1 METLITYTLALLITI
16 VIIYISIL
24 YVRKLEDK
32 SVFFFTLF
40 LTSIFIGA
48 FAVIFTQSN
57 KIIDATKVSIV
68 VPDGFYSDIQYDS
81 INNPITDEILY
92 NYLKTMRVPHADI
105 IVAQAHLESQ
115 NFTSNL
121 FKRQNNFL
129 GMKISSQ
136 RISTTGQ
143 GKGEYKDYTN
153 WQECTTDY
161 IFWMNHYQAHKLN
174 RNEYFNLLGKI
185 YAEDPEYVKKLKGI
199 ISQFKFK

>member
-1 METLITYTLALLITI
+1 MGTLIIYTIALIISIALLC
-16 VIIYISIL
+16 ISIL
-24 YVRKLEDK
+24 YVRKIEDK
-32 SVFFFTLF
+32 SIFIITGL
-40 LTSIFIGA
+40 LTSSFILA
-48 FAVIFTQSN
+48 TSTVFTQSD

-68 VPDGFYSDIQYDS
+68 VPNGFYSDIQYDS
-81 INNPITDEILY
+81 INNPISDEILY

-129 GMKISSQ
+129 GMKISRQ

-143 GKGEYKDYTN
+143 GKGEYKDYAN

-161 IFWMNHYQAHKLN
+161 IFWMHHYQAHKLN
-174 RNEYFNLLGKI
+174 RAEYFNLLGKI
-185 YAEDPEYVKKLKGI
+185 YAEDSEYVEKLKGI
-199 ISQFKFK
+199 ISKFKFN

>member
-1 METLITYTLALLITI
+1 METLLIYTLALLISI
-16 VIIYISIL
+16 AILCISIL
-24 YVRKLEDK
+24 YVRKIENTTI
-32 SVFFFTLF
+32 FFTTAL
-40 LTSIFIGA
+40 LTSSFILA
-48 FAVIFTQSN
+48 TSVVFRQSEE
-57 KIIDATKVSIV
+57 IIDATKVSIV

-174 RNEYFNLLGKI
+174 RDEYFNLLGKI

-199 ISQFKFK
+199 ISKFKFK

>member
-1 METLITYTLALLITI
+1 METLIIYTIALLISI
-16 VIIYISIL
+16 AIIFISTLYI
-24 YVRKLEDK
+24 RKIEDK
-32 SVFFFTLF
+32 SIFYITVL
-40 LTSIFIGA
+40 LTSSFI
-48 FAVIFTQSN
+48 VVLLVMFTQSN

-81 INNPITDEILY
+81 INNPISDEILY
-92 NYLKTMRVPHADI
+92 NYLTTMRVPHADI

-129 GMKISSQ
+129 GMKIPRQ

-143 GKGEYKDYTN
+143 GKGEYKDYAN

-161 IFWMNHYQAHKLN
+161 IFWMHHHQAHKLN

-185 YAEDPEYVKKLKGI
+185 YAEDPEYAEKLKGI
-199 ISQFKFK
+199 ISQFKFN

>member
-1 METLITYTLALLITI
+1 MGTLIIYTIALLVSIA
-16 VIIYISIL
+16 IIYISIL
-24 YVRKLEDK
+24 YVRKLENK
-32 SVFFFTLF
+32 FIFYISVL
-40 LTSIFIGA
+40 LTSSFILA
-48 FAVIFTQSN
+48 ASTVFTQSD

-68 VPDGFYSDIQYDS
+68 VPNGFYSDIQYDS
-81 INNPITDEILY
+81 INNPISDEILY

-129 GMKISSQ
+129 GMKIPSK

-161 IFWMNHYQAHKLN
+161 IFWMHHHQAHKLN
-174 RNEYFNLLGKI
+174 REEYFNLLGKI
-185 YAEDPEYVKKLKGI
+185 YAEDPEYVEKLKGI

>member
-1 METLITYTLALLITI
+1 MGTLIIYTIALLVSIAI
-16 VIIYISIL
+16 LCISIL
-24 YVRKLEDK
+24 YVRKIEDK
-32 SVFFFTLF
+32 SIFFITVI
-40 LTSIFIGA
+40 LTSSFIFSTTI
-48 FAVIFTQSN
+48 VFTQSEE
-57 KIIDATKVSIV
+57 IIDATKVSIV

-129 GMKISSQ
+129 GMKVSSQ

-174 RNEYFNLLGKI
+174 RDEYFNLLGKI

-199 ISQFKFK
+199 ISKFKFK

>member
-1 METLITYTLALLITI
+1 MGTLIIYTLALI
-16 VIIYISIL
+16 VSMAVGYISIL
-24 YVRKLEDK
+24 YVRKIEDK
-32 SVFFFTLF
+32 SIFIISAL
-40 LTSIFIGA
+40 LTSGFILA
-48 FAVIFTQSN
+48 TYTVFTQSD

-68 VPDGFYSDIQYDS
+68 VPNGFYSDIEYDS
-81 INNPITDEILY
+81 INNPISDEILY

-115 NFTSNL
+115 NFNSVL

-129 GMKISSQ
+129 GMKIPSQ

-143 GKGEYKDYTN
+143 GKGEYKDYSN

-161 IFWMNHYQAHKLN
+161 IFWMHHYQAHKLN
-174 RNEYFNLLGKI
+174 REEYFNLLGKI
-185 YAEDPEYVKKLKGI
+185 YAEDPEYVEKLKGI

>member
-1 METLITYTLALLITI
+1 METLIIYTIALLTSIA
-16 VIIYISIL
+16 IIYASIL
-24 YVRKLEDK
+24 YVRKIEDK
-32 SVFFFTLF
+32 SIFYITVL
-40 LTSIFIGA
+40 LTSSFI
-48 FAVIFTQSN
+48 VVLLVMFTQSN

-81 INNPITDEILY
+81 IDNPISDEILY

-115 NFTSNL
+115 DFNSNL

-129 GMKISSQ
+129 GMKIPRQ

-143 GKGEYKDYTN
+143 GKGEYKDYAN

-161 IFWMNHYQAHKLN
+161 IFWMHHYQAHKLN
-174 RNEYFNLLGKI
+174 RDEYFNLLGKI

>member
-1 METLITYTLALLITI
+1 METLIIYTIAIL
-16 VIIYISIL
+16 ISIAIIFISTL
-24 YVRKLEDK
+24 YIRKIEDK
-32 SVFFFTLF
+32 SIFYITVL
-40 LTSIFIGA
+40 LTSSFIVV
-48 FAVIFTQSN
+48 FLVMFTQSN

-81 INNPITDEILY
+81 INNPISDEILY

-115 NFTSNL
+115 DFNSNL

-129 GMKISSQ
+129 GMKIPRQ

-143 GKGEYKDYTN
+143 GKGEYKDYAN

-161 IFWMNHYQAHKLN
+161 IFWMHHHQAHKLN
-174 RNEYFNLLGKI
+174 RGEYFNLLGKI
-185 YAEDPEYVKKLKGI
+185 YAEDPEYVEKLKGI

>member
-1 METLITYTLALLITI
+1 METLIIYTIALLISI
-16 VIIYISIL
+16 AIIFISTLYI
-24 YVRKLEDK
+24 RKIEDK
-32 SVFFFTLF
+32 SIFYITVL
-40 LTSIFIGA
+40 LTSSFI
-48 FAVIFTQSN
+48 VVLLVMFTQSN

-81 INNPITDEILY
+81 INNPISDEILY
-92 NYLKTMRVPHADI
+92 NYLTTMRVPHADI

-129 GMKISSQ
+129 GMKIPRQ

-143 GKGEYKDYTN
+143 GKGEYKDYAN

-161 IFWMNHYQAHKLN
+161 IFWMHHHQAHKLN

-185 YAEDPEYVKKLKGI
+185 YAEDPEYVEKLKGI
-199 ISQFKFK
+199 ISQFKFN

>member
-1 METLITYTLALLITI
+1 MGTLIIYTIALLVSIA
-16 VIIYISIL
+16 IIYISIL
-24 YVRKLEDK
+24 YVRKLENK
-32 SVFFFTLF
+32 FIFYISVL
-40 LTSIFIGA
+40 LTSSFILA
-48 FAVIFTQSN
+48 ASTVFTQSD

-68 VPDGFYSDIQYDS
+68 VPNGFYSDIQYDS
-81 INNPITDEILY
+81 INNPISDEILY

-129 GMKISSQ
+129 GMKIPSK

-161 IFWMNHYQAHKLN
+161 IFWMHHHQAHKLN
-174 RNEYFNLLGKI
+174 REEYFNLLGKI
-185 YAEDPEYVKKLKGI
+185 YAEDPEYVNKLKGI
-199 ISQFKFK
+199 ISQFKFN

>member
-1 METLITYTLALLITI
+1 MGTLIIYTIALLVSIA
-16 VIIYISIL
+16 IICISIL
-24 YVRKLEDK
+24 YLRKIEDK
-32 SVFFFTLF
+32 SIFYITAL
-40 LTSIFIGA
+40 LTSFFISA
-48 FAVIFTQSN
+48 ISTVFIESN
-57 KIIDATKVSIV
+57 KILDATKVSIV
-68 VPDGFYSDIQYDS
+68 VPNGFYSDIQYDS
-81 INNPITDEILY
+81 INNPISDEILY

-129 GMKISSQ
+129 GMKIPRQ

-161 IFWMNHYQAHKLN
+161 IFWMHHHQAHKLN
-174 RNEYFNLLGKI
+174 RDEYFNLLGKI

-199 ISQFKFK
+199 ISKFKFK

>member
-1 METLITYTLALLITI
+1 MGTLIIYTIALLVSIA
-16 VIIYISIL
+16 IICISIL
-24 YVRKLEDK
+24 YLRKIEDK
-32 SVFFFTLF
+32 SIFYITAL
-40 LTSIFIGA
+40 LTSFFISA
-48 FAVIFTQSN
+48 ISTVFIESN
-57 KIIDATKVSIV
+57 KILDATKVSIV
-68 VPDGFYSDIQYDS
+68 VPNGFYSDIQYDS
-81 INNPITDEILY
+81 INNPISDEILY

-174 RNEYFNLLGKI
+174 RDEYFNLLGKI

-199 ISQFKFK
+199 ISKFKFK